1 MSRFAWRTLAN
12 FSHWMSTMHRMALC
26 LALALSLGG
35 CIDYKWGH
43 DWKADSLGGWQDASK
58 GRYEQG
64 TSFKLACGPEP
75 LYVKVTSA
83 PSHHLMSLLFIPLV
97 PAATGDDNHL
107 SINARYPSLSACSSA
122 AQNPL
127 VIKLDNRVISNI
139 GYVAGNQAGS
149 CELRLDERELQGERV
164 SIEVNQAVLPCAV
177 APLTLK
183 KNSFFCLRQT
193 QYGGSKPCNR

>member
-1 MSRFAWRTLAN
+1 ML
-12 FSHWMSTMHRMALC
+12 TMHRMALC
-26 LALALSLGG
+26 LTLALSLGG

-43 DWKADSLGGWQDASK
+43 DWKADSLGGWQDASTGK
-58 GRYEQG
+58 YDEG

-107 SINARYPSLSACSSA
+107 RIKASYPSITACSA

-127 VIKLDNRVISNI
+127 VIKLDNRVINTI
-139 GYVAGNQAGS
+139 GYPGGNQAGS
-149 CELRLDERELQGERV
+149 CELRLDAHELQGERV

-183 KNSFFCLRQT
+183 KNGFFCLRKT
-193 QYGGSKPCNR
+193 EFGGSAPCDR

>member
-1 MSRFAWRTLAN
+1 
-12 FSHWMSTMHRMALC
+12 MHRMALC

-58 GRYEQG
+58 GKYDQG

-75 LYVKVTSA
+75 LYVKLTSA

-107 SINARYPSLSACSSA
+107 SINTRHPSLSVCSA

-127 VIKLDNRVISNI
+127 VIKLDNRVISHI
-139 GYVAGNQAGS
+139 GYAAGDQAGS

-183 KNSFFCLRQT
+183 KNGFFCLRKT
-193 QYGGSKPCNR
+193 EFGGSKPCDR

>member
-1 MSRFAWRTLAN
+1 
-12 FSHWMSTMHRMALC
+12 MHRMALC

-43 DWKADSLGGWQDASK
+43 DWKADRLGGWQDASK
-58 GRYEQG
+58 GRYDQG

-75 LYVKVTSA
+75 LYVKLTSA

-107 SINARYPSLSACSSA
+107 DIKASHPSLTACSSS

-127 VIKLDNRVISNI
+127 VLKLDNRVIDNVEYLSR
-139 GYVAGNQAGS
+139 NQAGS
-149 CELRLDERELQGERV
+149 CLMRLDARQLQGERV
-164 SIEVNQAVLPCAV
+164 SIEVNQAVLPCTV

-183 KNSFFCLRQT
+183 KDGYFCLRQT
-193 QYGGSKPCNR
+193 QFGGSAPCGR

>member
-1 MSRFAWRTLAN
+1 
-12 FSHWMSTMHRMALC
+12 MHRMVLC

-43 DWKADSLGGWQDASK
+43 DWKADSLGGWQDAST
-58 GRYEQG
+58 GNYDQG
-64 TSFKLACGPEP
+64 TSFKLACGAEP

-83 PSHHLMSLLFIPLV
+83 SSHHLMSLLFIPLV
-97 PAATGDDNHL
+97 PAGTGDDNHL
-107 SINARYPSLSACSSA
+107 AIQASHPSLATCTSA

-127 VIKLDNRVISNI
+127 LIKLDNRVIGTI
-139 GYVAGNQAGS
+139 GYASSSKAGS
-149 CELRLDERELQGERV
+149 CQLRLDARELQGERV

-183 KNSFFCLRQT
+183 KNGFFCLRQT
-193 QYGGSKPCNR
+193 QFGGSAPCER